1 MSKNS
6 NSGGIGFFGL
16 LTLVFIVLRLCKV
29 ITWSWFWVLSP
40 TIIPIAI
47 ALFGLAVYLIS
58 LFIAKRR
65 LMKRK

>member
-16 LTLVFIVLRLCKV
+16 LTLVFMVLRLCKV

-40 TIIPIAI
+40 TIIPMAI
-47 ALFGLAVYLIS
+47 AFFGLAVYLIS